1 MWGSDYVQERHI
13 GKEAVLCLRKDSNCV
28 FELVLFLLCSTSI
41 DHQRMA
47 CFSAFRKFVFVGL
60 GLDLLYCLLSGP
72 YRYNISKPMQGRLFA
87 KAYDRYKETGESI
100 DQVLKEG
107 AWKCSQRAAML
118 GSQTTLALRHAATI
132 GYDHHDTVI
141 HSKRICWSYY
151 W

>member
-1 MWGSDYVQERHI
+1 
-13 GKEAVLCLRKDSNCV
+13 
-28 FELVLFLLCSTSI
+28 
-41 DHQRMA
+41 MA

-132 GYDHHDTVI
+132 GYDRHDTVI
-141 HSKRICWSYY
+141 HSKRIC
-151 W
+151 